1 MEFVENVM
9 ILTVKYAI
17 LKELINVPSA
27 KKDISMIFTEFVN
40 TNVLLEH
47 IVIKEINV
55 CHAQITVA
63 NVLMLL
69 LV

>member
-9 ILTVKYAI
+9 MLTVKFAI
-17 LKELINVPSA
+17 LKELINVSSA
-27 KKDISMIFTEFVN
+27 KKDISMTFTEFVDM
-40 TNVLLEH
+40 NVLLDH
-47 IVIKEINV
+47 IAIKELNV
-55 CHAQITVA
+55 YHAQIIAA